1 MRATHVHNSAMDF
14 KKYLARVGSDLKAG
28 NATEHTHRP
37 ALQALI
43 ESAAND
49 LRATNEPR
57 RIACGAPDYIVT
69 RTNQAG
75 NIPLGYIEAKDVGKE
90 LDAIEGDEQLR
101 RYRSSLRNLILTDYL
116 EFRLYRNGELVQT
129 ARLAKWHKNGVLKA
143 DPDGAEQVERLLK
156 WFIES
161 DIPTIASPRELAQRM
176 AQMAR
181 MTRDL
186 ISQAFLQEADTA
198 GRRGELHAQ
207 FEGFRRV
214 LLGDDLT
221 PEQFADMYAQT
232 ICYGLF
238 AARCNHMGATFTR
251 QGAAYDLPK
260 TNPFLR
266 KLFQSIAGADLD
278 ERISWAVDDLADL
291 LAKADMGAVLADFG
305 KATRQ
310 EDPVVHFYETF
321 LAAYDPALRQSRG
334 VYYTPEPVVSYIVRS
349 VDAILKSDFDLP
361 AGLADSSK
369 VSIKR
374 ATGKLDKKGVAQFDT
389 VQTHRV
395 QILDPATG
403 TGTFLYS
410 VIAQIRESFA
420 GNAGMWPGYVA
431 EHLLPRIYG
440 FELLMAPYSVAHMK
454 LGLQLKDSGY
464 DFASDER
471 LRVYLTNTLE
481 KAHELTGLPLFTQ
494 WLAEE
499 AAQAGDVKQSA
510 PIMVVLGNPPYSGNS
525 ANTGEWIA
533 GLLRGVDS
541 LTGQKTGNYFEAD
554 GAPLGERNPKY
565 LNDDYVKFIR
575 FSQWRIEQTGYGV
588 LAFVTNHGYLDNP
601 TFRGMRQSLLETFGD
616 IYILD
621 LHGSTKKKE
630 SALDGSKDENVF
642 DIQQG
647 VSIGIFVKRKDGAR
661 KSNDKSNVHH
671 ADLYGLRSSKYE
683 WLWSHD
689 VNNTQ
694 WHTLVPQSP
703 SYMLVQQDLSNW
715 VEYEKAWKVTDVFP
729 TNSTGIKTAR
739 DALTITWSRDEVW
752 QIVRD
757 FSTLSVDEAR
767 DKYEAGPDTRD
778 WQVELAQN
786 DLLKSGPDKSNLAKV
801 LYRPFD
807 VRNTYYTGNSRGFHS
822 MPRGEVMGHMFAGD
836 NLGLGSTRATEIGA
850 GWEHIF
856 AFNTLFT
863 HHSVSLKEAN
873 YLFPLYLYLGEKKS
887 DLFDQDSS
895 GPASVGRI
903 PNLSPEFI
911 TDLSAKLKLKFQP
924 DGGGD
929 LKKTFGPEDIFHYT
943 YAVLYA
949 PSYRTRYAEFLKR
962 DFPRLPLTSDAKLFA
977 KLCALGQELV
987 ALHLMTTHA
996 AAICTYPIAGSNRVD
1011 KVSFDA
1017 GRISI
1022 NTEQYF
1028 DGVPTEVWN
1037 YHIGGYQVAH
1047 KWLKDRK
1054 GRLLSFADL
1063 QHYQHVIGALAQTIR
1078 LQAEI
1083 NTTIPAWPLV

>member
-1 MRATHVHNSAMDF
+1 MDF
-14 KKYLARVGSDLKAG
+14 KKYLTRLGSDLKAG

-43 ESAAND
+43 ESAATD

-69 RTNQAG
+69 RSTQAG
-75 NIPLGYIEAKDVGKE
+75 DIPLGYIEAKDVGKD
-90 LDAIEGDEQLR
+90 LDAIEGDEQLK

-116 EFRLYRNGELVQT
+116 EFRLYRNGELVQS
-129 ARLAKWHKNGVLKA
+129 ARLAKWQKNGVLKT
-143 DPDGAEQVERLLK
+143 DPEGIEQAERLLK

-186 ISQAFLQEADTA
+186 ISQAFVQEADTA
-198 GRRGELHAQ
+198 SKRGELHAQ

-221 PEQFADMYAQT
+221 LEQFADMYAQT

-238 AARCNHMGATFTR
+238 AARCNHVGATFTR

-349 VDAILKSDFDLP
+349 VDAILKRDFDLP

-369 VSIKR
+369 VTIKR
-374 ATGKLDKKGVAQFDT
+374 PTGKTVKAIIKGGAPVPQYEE

-510 PIMVVLGNPPYSGNS
+510 PIMVVLGNPPYSGHSVNK
-525 ANTGEWIA
+525 GPWIA
-533 GLLRGVDS
+533 GLLS
-541 LTGQKTGNYFEAD
+541 EYKKSPALKKPGQAKW
-554 GAPLGERNPKY
+554 LS
-565 LNDDYVKFIR
+565 DDYVKFIR

-588 LAFVTNHGYLDNP
+588 LAFVTNHSYLDNP
-601 TFRGMRQSLLETFGD
+601 TFCDMRASLANTFD
-616 IYILD
+616 DLYLLD
-621 LHGSTKKKE
+621 LHGNTKKKE
-630 SALDGSKDENVF
+630 KSPDGSKDENVF

-647 VSIGIFVKRKDGAR
+647 VSIAVMVKRHGQSK
-661 KSNDKSNVHH
+661 KCVISHS
-671 ADLYGLRSSKYE
+671 DLYGVRAAKYE
-683 WLWSHD
+683 WLYSHD
-689 VNNTQ
+689 VMNTL
-694 WHTLVPQSP
+694 WTELKPSLPLNLFVPQ
-703 SYMLVQQDLSNW
+703 D
-715 VEYEKAWKVTDVFP
+715 
-729 TNSTGIKTAR
+729 
-739 DALTITWSRDEVW
+739 DALLLEYQAILGLPSIFNQNGAPAPGIVTTHDEFAISWSEQEAVKKVE
-752 QIVRD
+752 QLL
-757 FSTLSVDEAR
+757 STDSESEAR
-767 DKYEAGPDTRD
+767 EKFSLCKQSQWDYAKAKN
-778 WQVELAQN
+778 ELSKGHWKQQA
-786 DLLKSGPDKSNLAKV
+786 KSV

-807 VRNTYYTGNSRGFHS
+807 TRWTIYNQHVAVHRRE
-822 MPRGEVMGHMFAGD
+822 RVMGHMIAGE
-836 NLGLGSTRATEIGA
+836 NLGLITSRMTKGEDFQHAQVTT
-850 GWEHIF
+850 
-856 AFNTLFT
+856 
-863 HHSVSLKEAN
+863 SLVEVICMSPKTSN
-873 YLFPLYLYLGEKKS
+873 NGFVFPLYLYPTQKKA
-887 DLFDQDSS
+887 DLFDQDAPNAAP
-895 GPASVGRI
+895 GGRI

-911 TDLSAKLKLKFQP
+911 AILSAKLKMKFQP
-924 DGGGD
+924 DGSGD
-929 LKKTFGPEDIFHYT
+929 LKKTFGPEDVFHYS

-962 DFPRLPLTSDAKLFA
+962 DFPRLPLTSDVKIFT
-977 KLCALGQELV
+977 KLCSLGQELV
-987 ALHLMTTHA
+987 ALHLMTKHA
-996 AAICTYPIAGSNRVD
+996 AAICSYPIAGSNRVD
-1011 KVSFDA
+1011 KVSFDT

-1022 NTEQYF
+1022 NADQYF
-1028 DGVPTEVWN
+1028 DGVPADVWN

-1063 QHYQHVIGALAQTIR
+1063 QHYQHVISALAGTIR
-1078 LQAEI
+1078 LQKEI
-1083 NTTIPAWPLV
+1083 DQTLPVWPLC

>member
-1 MRATHVHNSAMDF
+1 MQPTPVHNSTMDF
-14 KKYLARVGSDLKAG
+14 KKYLARVASDLKAG

-37 ALQALI
+37 ALQTLI

-69 RTNQAG
+69 RTTAAG
-75 NIPLGYIEAKDVGKE
+75 NIPLGYIEAKDVGKD
-90 LDAIEGDEQLR
+90 LDAIEGDEQLK
-101 RYRSSLRNLILTDYL
+101 RYRSSLRNLVLTDYL

-129 ARLAKWHKNGVLKA
+129 ARLAKWQKNGVLKA
-143 DPDGAEQVERLLK
+143 DPDGAEQVDRLLK

-214 LLGDDLT
+214 LLGDDLS

-238 AARCNHMGATFTR
+238 AARCNHVGATFTR

-374 ATGKLDKKGVAQFDT
+374 PTGKLDKKGVAQFDT

-464 DFASDER
+464 DFASDVR

-510 PIMVVLGNPPYSGNS
+510 PIMVVLGNPPYSGHS

-541 LTGQKTGNYFEAD
+541 LTGEKTGSYFEAD
-554 GAPLGERNPKY
+554 GAPLGERNPKW

-601 TFRGMRQSLLETFGD
+601 TFRGMRQSLMSTFDD
-616 IYILD
+616 IYLLD
-621 LHGSTKKKE
+621 LHGNAKRKE
-630 SALDGSKDENVF
+630 KALDGGKDENVF

-647 VSIGIFVKRKDGAR
+647 VSIGIFVKREGAA
-661 KSNDKSNVHH
+661 KKKNVLRH
-671 ADLYGLRSSKYE
+671 ADLLGTRASKYE
-683 WLWSHD
+683 WLWAHD
-689 VNNTQ
+689 VKNTL
-694 WHTLVPQSP
+694 WKNLTPQSP
-703 SYMLVQQDLSNW
+703 SYMLVPQDKSLLA
-715 VEYEKAWKVTDVFP
+715 EYESIKKISDIYP
-729 TNSTGIKTAR
+729 INSVGIVTAR
-739 DALTITWSRDEVW
+739 DALTIHWSPEEVW
-752 QIVRD
+752 KTVQN
-757 FSTLSVDEAR
+757 FSALSVETAR
-767 DKYEAGPDTRD
+767 EKYELGKDARD
-778 WQVELAQN
+778 WQVALAQD
-786 DLLKSGPDKSNLAKV
+786 DLLSSGLNKNKHAKV

-807 VRNTYYTGNSRGFHS
+807 VRNTYYTGNSRGFHC
-822 MPRGEVMGHMFAGD
+822 MPRSEVMGHMLAGE
-836 NLGLGSTRATEIGA
+836 NLGIGSTRSTEINA

-856 AFNTLFT
+856 ATNTLFT
-863 HHSVSLKEAN
+863 HHSVSIKEVN
-873 YLFPLYLYLGEKKS
+873 YLFPLYLYPSKKKT
-887 DLFDQDSS
+887 DLFDQDVANRAP
-895 GPASVGRI
+895 GGRI

-911 TDLSAKLKLKFQP
+911 TNLSAKLKLKFQP
-924 DGGGD
+924 DGCGD

-987 ALHLMTTHA
+987 GLHLMTAHA
-996 AAICTYPIAGSNRVD
+996 AAICSYPIAGSNRVD

-1022 NTEQYF
+1022 NAEQYF
-1028 DGVPTEVWN
+1028 DGVPSEVWN

-1063 QHYQHVIGALAQTIR
+1063 QHYQHVISALANTIR

-1083 NTTIPAWPLV
+1083 DAAIPAWPLS